1 LQSKAR
7 AIIALAL
14 LVSLISFVK
23 FSHCQSSGWA
33 TPDQYIHA
41 CYSDIPALYGERG
54 LSKGD
59 WAYSNGA
66 DSVEYP
72 VVTGVVMWALAQ
84 ITPGGDGA
92 TNNYFNINV
101 FFLALLFI
109 LSALLVF
116 KMRPEFSYLF
126 PLAPAA
132 IASLYINW
140 DLWAI
145 ISMLGAIYWFDR
157 KKLDLSALALGISIS
172 TKFMPI
178 FLLFPIAFIFL
189 RRNQLKGALRYLLIS
204 AGTFTAINLPV
215 YLTTPEGWLRFY
227 QLNLSRGSDWGSLWY
242 ALTALG
248 VNLANLNYLSILIL
262 LAGFAAIA
270 IYILELRNIP
280 SLASLSFMVL
290 ATVMCASKVY
300 SPQYVLW
307 LIPLA
312 VIALTDKRDLHA
324 FWIWQ
329 GGEIIYHIAIWQ
341 HLATVTGA
349 KFGLP
354 VYGYA
359 IATLIRIATTIYLI
373 AILVRRGLAAGA
385 QSDGRL
391 GQLSHRSLREF
402 LFESADKYP

>member
-1 LQSKAR
+1 LQNKAR
-7 AIIALAL
+7 AIVALAIL
-14 LVSLISFVK
+14 ASLISFLK
-23 FSHCQSSGWA
+23 FSHCESSGWA

-54 LSKGD
+54 LSKGE
-59 WAYSNGA
+59 WAYANGS

-72 VVTGVVMWALAQ
+72 VVTGAVMWALAQ
-84 ITPGGDGA
+84 ITPSGDDA
-92 TNNYFNINV
+92 IKNYFNINI
-101 FFLALLFI
+101 FFIALLLI
-109 LSALLVF
+109 LTSLLIYKF
-116 KMRPEFSYLF
+116 RPEYAYLY
-126 PLAPAA
+126 PLAPAG

-145 ISMLGAIYWFDR
+145 ISMVGAIYWFDR

-172 TKFMPI
+172 TKFMPV

-189 RRNQLKGALRYLLIS
+189 RRNQLHNALRYLFIS
-204 AGTFTAINLPV
+204 VATFIAINLPV

-248 VNLANLNYLSILIL
+248 FNLANLNYLSILIL

-270 IYILELRNIP
+270 IYILELCNIP
-280 SLASLSFMVL
+280 SLASLSFIVL

-307 LIPLA
+307 LAPLA

-329 GGEIIYHIAIWQ
+329 GGEFIYHLAIWQ
-341 HLATVTGA
+341 HLAMVTGA

-354 VYGYA
+354 LYGYA
-359 IATLIRIATTIYLI
+359 LATLLRIATTIYLI
-373 AILVRRGLAAGA
+373 ATLVRRGLKAGV
-385 QSDGRL
+385 QT
-391 GQLSHRSLREF
+391 QLSHRSLREF